1 MSNGLAHE
9 SRKWTARLP
18 LVLILLTIA
27 GLAGLV
33 LWLSLAPPPPAPR
46 SAVQISLVLP
56 PAEPAAPVAP
66 QATAPAADAP
76 ALPAAAGAPALPAAG
91 APAMPVAGAP
101 VAPKLSPA
109 LDPLLLNSTP
119 PSPDP
124 LPAAPKLPPIET
136 TPALSEAPE
145 PGLIERSR
153 HGPLPIVGR
162 DGREAWRVYAG
173 AIDKADKKSRI
184 TVVLHGLGMNAAA
197 TRSAIRN
204 LPGAISLA
212 FTPYADGLDGWI
224 AEARAAGHEA
234 LMMVP
239 MEVVNFPIS
248 DPGPRALLTS
258 LSAAENI
265 DRLEWV
271 LARATGYVGV
281 TEYLGSRFIA
291 SSLHMEVLF
300 KALRERGL
308 LFLAGDQRVARM
320 LAEIAEPLRLPFAV
334 STLYIDNS
342 ATRGRIVA
350 QLAELERLAGTS
362 GQAIGMG
369 FPYPITIKLL
379 ANWAVKLKERG
390 FTLTP
395 LSALTT
401 RSGS

>member
-1 MSNGLAHE
+1 MSNGTARE
-9 SRKWTARLP
+9 SRKWAARLP
-18 LVLILLTIA
+18 LVLIFLTIA

-33 LWLSLAPPPPAPR
+33 LWLMFAPPPPAPR
-46 SAVQISLVLP
+46 SALQISIALP
-56 PAEPAAPVAP
+56 PTGPATPAAP
-66 QATAPAADAP
+66 QTGAPAADAP
-76 ALPAAAGAPALPAAG
+76 SMPA
-91 APAMPVAGAP
+91 AGAP

-109 LDPLLLNSTP
+109 PASPLAAMP
-119 PSPDP
+119 PRPDP
-124 LPAAPKLPPIET
+124 TPAAPKLPSIET
-136 TPALSEAPE
+136 APALSVAPE

-162 DGREAWRVYAG
+162 DGREVWRVYAG

-184 TVVLHGLGMNAAA
+184 TVVLHGLGMNATA

-204 LPGAISLA
+204 LPSAITLA

-291 SSLHMEVLF
+291 SRQHMEALFQVLR
-300 KALRERGL
+300 KRGL
-308 LFLAGDQRVARM
+308 LFLASDQRVARM

-334 STLYIDNS
+334 STLYIDNR

-369 FPYPITIKLL
+369 FPYPITIKHL
-379 ANWAVKLKERG
+379 ANWAVKLKDRG